1 MRRVPVILLPLI
13 ACVTW
18 CVAPA
23 SGQPTPAVAAI
34 DIADLHQ
41 LRSIESVSVS
51 PDGAW
56 VACSVHQPLGDAP
69 GATGLVRRLW
79 LVDLLHQDREA
90 VPLTSGVR
98 DDRQPVF
105 APDSRRVAFYRVND
119 QGLHQAHVIPADGGE
134 PIALGQLPSG
144 IDAGSPPAW
153 SPDGS
158 TLLVTGWVEPDAEPG
173 PLVERIGDAP
183 MFVDPRSPR
192 RGLWILDASGV
203 DREPVGGP
211 LFGFPDCGDGVFA
224 RDGRTIYCTVVLQE
238 EPEPGLPRRTAI
250 GRIGVS
256 DKVPVMSADK
266 AAAGATSYRISVNN
280 QIIAIEDSEFDLFQ
294 PRLSDSGDALAFLG
308 RSRRATFFE
317 PVRLGLCELTQS
329 SSLSPNWLTGPSG
342 FDRGIEAFQWRAG
355 QDSLLLTAL
364 DDGGIDL
371 LTITRTLLSQ
381 PRVIVSHED
390 DLPIGITSFSSG
402 GGVVAMA
409 RSAVDAPSELW
420 VLDGRGERLVWN
432 PNQWVRSRVLSIPQ
446 AGWVTPRGEDP
457 IPYWL
462 YLPPDVGTD
471 DELSIITWVGA
482 GPGSM
487 LGPGI
492 ETDWFST
499 QLLAGRG
506 FAVLQVNPRGTAGYG
521 RTVLRRAY
529 RDFVRGPS
537 RDVMAV
543 LQQVRQQDQRL
554 GRGGQGLMATS
565 VGAMVGSWML
575 VADQDFDVA
584 IFEDGVYNITTHL
597 AEHPNWPDMID
608 LLGGLP
614 QDPGVLS
621 TMRDID
627 LAAHVDRIKTP
638 VMLMTGS
645 TGETPTV
652 LDTQLMYR
660 MLSLGFKD
668 VQLVSYPDGPSG
680 WQQRD
685 RYERIL
691 SFLGRHLSAP

>member
-1 MRRVPVILLPLI
+1 MRRLPALLVPLI
-13 ACVTW
+13 ACASW

-23 SGQPTPAVAAI
+23 SGQSVSATATI
-34 DIADLHQ
+34 DIADLDQ
-41 LRSIESVSVS
+41 LRRIDFVNVSR
-51 PDGAW
+51 DGAW
-56 VACSVHQPLGDAP
+56 VACSVSQASERGQ
-69 GATGLVRRLW
+69 VRRLW
-79 LVDLLHQDREA
+79 LVDLLHQDRDP
-90 VPLTSGVR
+90 VPLTTGTR

-105 APDSRRVAFYRVND
+105 APDSRRVAFVRLD
-119 QGLHQAHVIPADGGE
+119 DRGLHQACVIPVGGGE
-134 PIALGQLPSG
+134 PIVLATLPSG
-144 IDAGSPPAW
+144 VDSSSTPAW

-158 TLLVTGWVEPDAEPG
+158 MLLVTGWIEPDVEPG
-173 PLVERIGDAP
+173 PVVTRIGDAP

-211 LFGFPDCGDGVFA
+211 LLGFPDCGDGVFA

-256 DKVPVMSADK
+256 DKVPGTSVDE
-266 AAAGATSYRISVNN
+266 AAAGAVNYRISVNN

-329 SSLSPNWLTGPSG
+329 SSLSPNWLTGTNG
-342 FDRGIEAFQWRAG
+342 FDRGVEAFQWRSG
-355 QDSLLLTAL
+355 KDSLLLTAL

-381 PRVIVSHED
+381 PRVLVSHED
-390 DLPIGITSFSSG
+390 DLPIGISSFSSG

-409 RSAVDAPSELW
+409 RTAVDAPSELW
-420 VLDGRGERLVWN
+420 VLDARGERLAWN
-432 PNQWVRSRVLSIPQ
+432 ANQWVQSRSLSIPQ

-462 YLPPDVGTD
+462 YLPPAVGES
-471 DELSIITWVGA
+471 DELPIITWMGE

-492 ETDWFST
+492 PSDWYPT
-499 QLLAGRG
+499 QLLAGNG
-506 FAVLQVNPRGTAGYG
+506 YAVLQVNPRGSSGYG
-521 RTVLRRAY
+521 KEIVRRAY

-543 LQQVRQQDQRL
+543 LHQVRQQDQRV
-554 GRGGQGLMATS
+554 GSGGQGLIASS
-565 VGAMVGSWML
+565 VGAMIGAWML
-575 VADQDFDVA
+575 VADQQFDVA

-597 AEHPNWPDMID
+597 AEHPDWSNMIE

-621 TMRDID
+621 IIRDID
-627 LAAHVDRIKTP
+627 LAAHVDRIRTP
-638 VMLMTGS
+638 IMLMTGS
-645 TGETPTV
+645 TDGPAS
-652 LDTQLMYR
+652 LFDSQFMYR
-660 MLSLGFKD
+660 LMSLGFKD
-668 VQLVSYPDGPSG
+668 VQLVSYPEGPSS

-691 SFLGRHLSAP
+691 SCLERYLSKP